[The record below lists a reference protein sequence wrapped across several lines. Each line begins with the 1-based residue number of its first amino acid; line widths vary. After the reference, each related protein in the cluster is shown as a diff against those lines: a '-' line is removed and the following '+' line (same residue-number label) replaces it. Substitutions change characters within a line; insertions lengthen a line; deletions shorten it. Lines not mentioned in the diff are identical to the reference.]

1 MLNFESEHSSELVSM
16 QSSYLEEI
24 DTAII
29 KPNLSILE
37 EKDPSLLNGF
47 KIIFNKEIPIEIKLQ
62 TKNGEKNL
70 ASFEPIRC
78 KLLID
83 NINENKKPNHIKIEL
98 SCENDIYF
106 HFTKI
111 IDEKEFLDI
120 KKKQN
125 LNITFSQFSELFE
138 KICENCRASPNEY
151 ICFFLINR
159 KSNSVLKF
167 LKNSDFKFLELLLLE
182 FERSSEEVINK
193 QIIYRFTILK
203 SKLDYEKKC
212 IKKVGDIIVGKN
224 PDILQPI
231 LENNDKYNLN
241 VYKYFGKSLLGK

>member
-1 MLNFESEHSSELVSM
+1 M
-16 QSSYLEEI
+16 
-24 DTAII
+24 
-29 KPNLSILE
+29 
-37 EKDPSLLNGF
+37 
-47 KIIFNKEIPIEIKLQ
+47 
-62 TKNGEKNL
+62 
-70 ASFEPIRC
+70 
-78 KLLID
+78 
-83 NINENKKPNHIKIEL
+83 
-98 SCENDIYF
+98 
-106 HFTKI
+106 
-111 IDEKEFLDI
+111 
-120 KKKQN
+120 
-125 LNITFSQFSELFE
+125 
-138 KICENCRASPNEY
+138 
-151 ICFFLINR
+151 
-159 KSNSVLKF
+159 KF